1 MNHERWAQVDSWLVA
16 TLVPQDDGLTAA
28 LAANQAAGLPAIDV
42 APNQGKLLNLFAKM
56 IGAKRI
62 LEIGTLGGYSTLWL
76 AKALPDDGQL
86 ITLEFQPH
94 HAAVAVE
101 NIRRAGL
108 DDRVSVL
115 VGPALQSLP
124 QLAASAPFDLVFIDA
139 DKQNNPAYLEW
150 ALTYSR
156 PGTLIIGDNV
166 VRNGKVADG
175 DTTDWNIQGVRN
187 FLRLI
192 GNDPRLEA
200 TALQTVG
207 EKGWDGFVLARVK

>member
-1 MNHERWAQVDSWLVA
+1 MNRERWAQVDGWLVE
-16 TLVPQDDGLTAA
+16 TLLPQDDGLSAA

-42 APNQGKLLNLFAKM
+42 APNQGKLLNLFARM
-56 IGAKRI
+56 IGAKRV

-76 AKALPDDGQL
+76 AKALPEDGQVF
-86 ITLEFQPH
+86 TLEFQPH

-108 DDRVSVL
+108 ADRVTVL
-115 VGPALQSLP
+115 VGPALESLP
-124 QLAASAPFDLVFIDA
+124 QLASSAPFDLVFIDA

-150 ALTYSR
+150 ALKYSR

-175 DTTDWNIQGVRN
+175 DTTDWNIQGVRD